1 MFRCLCLAVAGLL
14 TTGCASHLS
23 RPDGPAPT
31 PVHTDFHV
39 SRDITI
45 SPAEWPQKLEADIYR
60 PDGKGPFPAVL
71 VLYGGGW
78 HAGNR
83 WQMMPVSMAL
93 ARRGYVAIATTYRL
107 APQYRFPAQLE
118 DVELAVRWMRTSG
131 IQYGIDPVR
140 IGAWGYSAGA
150 HLAALLGGVNA
161 DDPLGA
167 PDVRIQA
174 VVAGGTPSDLTKPVD
189 NNDLRQLFG
198 GSYRHMPGAYRAA
211 SPVNHVDAGDP
222 PVFLYHGGADH
233 LVTLDHA
240 TDYKALLDRAG
251 IPNELMI
258 LRGRG
263 HLLAYLTD
271 GPAVQ
276 AALEFLDRHLRDGH

>member
-14 TTGCASHLS
+14 TTGCASQLS
-23 RPDGPAPT
+23 RPDGPAPK

-39 SRDITI
+39 SRDIVI

-83 WQMMPVSMAL
+83 WQMMPVAMAL
-93 ARRGYVAIATTYRL
+93 ARRGYVAMATTYRL

-118 DVELAVRWMRTSG
+118 DVELAVRWMRTNG

-240 TDYKALLDRAG
+240 TDYKTLLDRAG

-276 AALEFLDRHLRDGH
+276 AALEFLDRHLRDSH